1 MCGCQ
6 GLVFATMAR
15 FTAQRNVTEYSHG
28 QCNISLVWGYLQ
40 CIEKAII
47 VWWHLLKTCAS
58 GHFTLPFLCSRLFS
72 FHCRACALWPL
83 FGQVGDI
90 SVLPTPLPGLYVQ
103 GKSVRQMRL
112 PNLLFTHI
120 ETLLGVEEFEQ
131 LSES

>member
-1 MCGCQ
+1 MVNAIFHWYG
-6 GLVFATMAR
+6 AI
-15 FTAQRNVTEYSHG
+15 
-28 QCNISLVWGYLQ
+28 CNASKKRSLFGGICL
-40 CIEKAII
+40 KPALRAI
-47 VWWHLLKTCAS
+47 
-58 GHFTLPFLCSRLFS
+58 FTLPFLCSRLFS

-112 PNLLFTHI
+112 P
-120 ETLLGVEEFEQ
+120 GVEEFEQ